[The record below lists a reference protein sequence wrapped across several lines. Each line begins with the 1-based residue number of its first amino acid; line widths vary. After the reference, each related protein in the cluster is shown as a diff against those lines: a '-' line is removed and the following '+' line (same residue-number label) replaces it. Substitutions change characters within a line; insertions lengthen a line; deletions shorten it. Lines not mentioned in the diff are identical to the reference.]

1 MASVRSYSQFRERN
15 RNAHLAIRGLESQ
28 WESPVLS
35 PTVDSGRCSVT
46 VMQPTESRQGNDL
59 ASDRGCRG
67 RNSTARSVLTE
78 SEVGPIFVIVA
89 DVIFHQP
96 PQMPLV
102 QNNDVVQVGLDAR
115 FPPSAPRCHSAPD
128 FGRRFAWAASHSP

>member
-35 PTVDSGRCSVT
+35 PAFDSGRCSVA

-67 RNSTARSVLTE
+67 RNSTAGSVLTE
-78 SEVGPIFVIVA
+78 SEVGPIFVIQGDNATPIVLNREKS
-89 DVIFHQP
+89 VTLGI
-96 PQMPLV
+96 LGTTV
-102 QNNDVVQVGLDAR
+102 
-115 FPPSAPRCHSAPD
+115 
-128 FGRRFAWAASHSP
+128 W

>member
-1 MASVRSYSQFRERN
+1 MNRLRFPVTTFKGWDWPESVASHGFRRGYSQFREHN
-15 RNAHLAIRGLESQ
+15 RNAHVAIRGLESQ

-35 PTVDSGRCSVT
+35 PAVDSGRCSVA

-67 RNSTARSVLTE
+67 RNSTAGSVLTE

-102 QNNDVVQVGLDAR
+102 QNNHVVQ
-115 FPPSAPRCHSAPD
+115 
-128 FGRRFAWAASHSP
+128 

>member
-1 MASVRSYSQFRERN
+1 MASVRSYPQFRERN
-15 RNAHLAIRGLESQ
+15 RNAHVAIRGFESQ

-35 PTVDSGRCSVT
+35 PAVDSGRCRVA

-67 RNSTARSVLTE
+67 HNSTAGSVLTE
-78 SEVGPIFVIVA
+78 SEVGPIFVIIVQ
-89 DVIFHQP
+89 VFFHQP

-102 QNNDVVQVGLDAR
+102 QNHHVVQ
-115 FPPSAPRCHSAPD
+115 
-128 FGRRFAWAASHSP
+128 